1 MRSLTVVPT
10 QRRLAA
16 AVLSAVLAVGAV
28 FPPAGFALVGEGDQ
42 EQEGTA
48 DPGAPAAPD
57 TTADPD
63 FDPGG
68 EDVLPFDVGAP
79 ADDGDDGAA
88 VESEPT
94 EDPDAIAI
102 PLDEPEDGATDL
114 AAPPLADAAPV
125 PAPAPPAPAPAP
137 VPPADEATP
146 QPAEPQQAVPSEPSK
161 GRDRAATRQRQRER
175 AKHRAAG
182 PVVTIPAPAPA
193 PETVPVAART
203 TSPTTTP
210 VATRTPRIDGG
221 SRTYTVQQGDCL
233 WTIAVALLGD
243 ELDGLPEADRNARI
257 QARVDRLYALN
268 QDQIGPD
275 PSMVSEGIVL
285 QLG

>member
-1 MRSLTVVPT
+1 MRSLTVVPI

-16 AVLSAVLAVGAV
+16 AVLSAALAVGAV

-79 ADDGDDGAA
+79 TDDGDDGAA
-88 VESEPT
+88 VESEPV
-94 EDPDAIAI
+94 EDPDALAV
-102 PLDEPEDGATDL
+102 PLDEPEDSSGVTDV
-114 AAPPLADAAPV
+114 AAPPLADAAPLAAPTP
-125 PAPAPPAPAPAP
+125 PAPAPPAA
-137 VPPADEATP
+137 EATP
-146 QPAEPQQAVPSEPSK
+146 QQPAEPQEVAPAEPSK
-161 GRDRAATRQRQRER
+161 GRDRAAMRQRQRER
-175 AKHRAAG
+175 AKRRAPR
-182 PVVTIPAPAPA
+182 PVVTIPAPVAT
-193 PETVPVAART
+193 PETVPVAAP
-203 TSPTTTP
+203 SGPATTTA
-210 VATRTPRIDGG
+210 VETRTPRIDGG

-243 ELDGLPEADRNARI
+243 ELDGLTEADRNNQI

-268 QDQIGPD
+268 QDRIGSD
-275 PSMVSEGIVL
+275 PSVVREGIVL
-285 QLG
+285 RLR